1 MNRCSVR
8 RWRRSEDEGSA
19 VVDFV
24 LVSLILMPL
33 FLGLVQVALVLYVR
47 NSVTAAATEGARYAA
62 RLDQGPSDGAAR
74 TRRQLDGVIGDRF
87 VQDVTARDTIVDG
100 LAVAEVRV
108 RVRVP
113 PLGLWGPA
121 VELDLTGHGVREVAP

>member
-1 MNRCSVR
+1 MR
-8 RWRRSEDEGSA
+8 RWRPSEDDGSA

-47 NSVTAAATEGARYAA
+47 NSVAAAATEGARYAA
-62 RLDQGPSDGAAR
+62 RLDQRPGDGAAR
-74 TRRQLDGVIGDRF
+74 TRRQLDGVVGDRF
-87 VQDVTARDTIVDG
+87 VEEVTARDTIVNG
-100 LAVAEVRV
+100 IAVAEVRV

-121 VELDLTGHGVREVAP
+121 VQLDVTGHGIREAAP

>member
-1 MNRCSVR
+1 MR
-8 RWRRSEDEGSA
+8 RWRPSEDDGSA

-47 NSVTAAATEGARYAA
+47 NSVAAAATEGARYAA
-62 RLDQGPSDGAAR
+62 RLDQRPSDGAAR
-74 TRRQLDGVIGDRF
+74 TRRQLDGVVGDRF
-87 VQDVTARDTIVDG
+87 VGDVTARDTIVDG

-121 VELDLTGHGVREVAP
+121 VELEVTGHGIREVAP

>member
-1 MNRCSVR
+1 MRH
-8 RWRRSEDEGSA
+8 WRRSAAESGAA

-24 LVSLILMPL
+24 LVTLILMPL
-33 FLGLVQVALVLYVR
+33 FLGLVQVGLVLYVR
-47 NSVTAAATEGARYAA
+47 NSVAAAATEGARYAA
-62 RLDQGPSDGAAR
+62 RLDHDPSDGAAR
-74 TRRQLDGVIGDRF
+74 TRRQLDGVIGNRF
-87 VQDVTARDTIVDG
+87 IEEVTARDTNVHG

-121 VELDLTGHGVREVAP
+121 VELDVTGHGIREVAP